1 MNKATY
7 LEEYPKHQS
16 MRENVKKDKNRLHFH
31 IIPPTGWIND
41 PNGLCQFQGTY
52 HIYFQYTPFVAGWG
66 TKIWGH
72 YTTNDWIHF
81 QEEEPFLFP
90 DCDWDRDGVYSG
102 SAFIKEDEIHY
113 FYTGNVKYWDQDYD
127 YIMNGRAQNTI
138 HVMSRDG
145 KTASEKQLIMQNQ
158 DYPSDMSKHVRDP
171 KIYPKNGKYYM
182 VQGARDANSKGCV
195 LVFESEDLMDWKYI
209 CRIQPNESFGYLWEC
224 PDLFDLDGQTILI
237 ACPQGISQSGYRY
250 QNIYQC
256 GYFPI
261 QLDLEKK
268 EYILGQFE
276 ELDKGFD
283 FYAAQTFEDQKG
295 RRILIAWMAVPDSDY
310 RYDTTAAYDWIHTL
324 TMPRVL
330 QFQNG
335 KLIQQPLEEM
345 KALRKTTRKS
355 NISDFGTW
363 NPKDCCFEMQVQIDK
378 EPENLMLQLRD
389 DVTISY
395 QDQVITLSL
404 GKSGC
409 GRKTRMAEVAM
420 LKEFTIFSDTSSL
433 EIFINNGETVMTTRV
448 YSDDLNQT
456 VSFLTPEI
464 SGTVIAYELDS
475 YVINWENWLQN

>member
-1 MNKATY
+1 M
-7 LEEYPKHQS
+7 
-16 MRENVKKDKNRLHFH
+16 
-31 IIPPTGWIND
+31 WI
-41 PNGLCQFQGTY
+41 F
-52 HIYFQYTPFVAGWG
+52 
-66 TKIWGH
+66 
-72 YTTNDWIHF
+72 
-81 QEEEPFLFP
+81 
-90 DCDWDRDGVYSG
+90 S
-102 SAFIKEDEIHY
+102 
-113 FYTGNVKYWDQDYD
+113 
-127 YIMNGRAQNTI
+127 NTI
-138 HVMSRDG
+138 GFR
-145 KTASEKQLIMQNQ
+145 
-158 DYPSDMSKHVRDP
+158 
-171 KIYPKNGKYYM
+171 
-182 VQGARDANSKGCV
+182 
-195 LVFESEDLMDWKYI
+195 
-209 CRIQPNESFGYLWEC
+209 
-224 PDLFDLDGQTILI
+224 
-237 ACPQGISQSGYRY
+237 
-250 QNIYQC
+250 
-256 GYFPI
+256 
-261 QLDLEKK
+261 KK

-345 KALRKTTRKS
+345 KALR
-355 NISDFGTW
+355 